1 MKNPHFSGNHHH
13 YHQIAFSKHPHVQN
27 MFEYSDPKEGLRD
40 TEEMVEGNCKDIE
53 FTLAL
58 FKALGNLAYSHKWI
72 YSKPIRT
79 KLF

>member
-1 MKNPHFSGNHHH
+1 
-13 YHQIAFSKHPHVQN
+13 

>member
-40 TEEMVEGNCKDIE
+40 PEEMVEGNCKD
-53 FTLAL
+53 T
-58 FKALGNLAYSHKWI
+58 
-72 YSKPIRT
+72 
-79 KLF
+79 